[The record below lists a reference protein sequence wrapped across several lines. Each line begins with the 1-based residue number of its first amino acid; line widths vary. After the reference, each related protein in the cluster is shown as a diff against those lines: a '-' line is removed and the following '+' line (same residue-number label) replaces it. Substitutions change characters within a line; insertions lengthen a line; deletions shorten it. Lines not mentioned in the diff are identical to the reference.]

1 MLSEKL
7 KDETKT
13 YHHQT
18 EVALIGRIK
27 AISNKDDY
35 ASLLKM
41 FYGYFGGLEKHIDAA
56 IDTTLIDDYHQRRKT
71 SAIAEDLEALNENVP
86 VVADGDSLPVLTNH
100 LQALG
105 ALYVIEGS
113 TLGGKIISKMIVQ
126 KLDPSHGNALSF
138 FNSYGDDTMNMWN
151 AFKEKMNNQAQ
162 TEAEQEVVTESANS
176 TFRHFADWI
185 ARCN

>member
-7 KDETKT
+7 KEETKT

-35 ASLLKM
+35 ALLLKM
-41 FYGYFGGLEKHIDAA
+41 FYGYFGGLEEHIDAA
-56 IDTTLIDDYHQRRKT
+56 IDTTLMDDYHQRRKT
-71 SAIAEDLEALNENVP
+71 SAIAEDLQALNADVP
-86 VVADGDSLPVLTNH
+86 TVANGDNLPSITNH

-113 TLGGKIISKMIVQ
+113 TLGGKIISKMIAQ
-126 KLDPSHGNALSF
+126 KLDPSHSDALSF

-151 AFKEKMNNQAQ
+151 SFKDKMNSQAQ
-162 TEAEQEVVTESANS
+162 TEAEQAVVTETANS

>member
-13 YHHQT
+13 YHYET

-27 AISNKDDY
+27 AIKDKQDY
-35 ASLLKM
+35 ADLLKM

-56 IDTTLIDDYHQRRKT
+56 IDTTLMDDYHQRRKT
-71 SAIAEDLEALNENVP
+71 SAIADDLQALDAPVP
-86 VVADGDSLPVLTNH
+86 TVAGADNLPVIENH

-113 TLGGKIISKMIVQ
+113 TLGGKIISKMIGQ
-126 KLDPSHGNALSF
+126 KLDASNGEALTF
-138 FNSYGDDTMNMWN
+138 FNSYGEDTVNMWN
-151 AFKEKMNNQAQ
+151 SFKQKMDAQAK
-162 TEAEQEVVTESANS
+162 TEAEQAAVVETANS
-176 TFRHFADWI
+176 TFKHFASWI
-185 ARCN
+185 ARAN

>member
-7 KDETKT
+7 KEETKT

-27 AISNKDDY
+27 AISDKEDY

-41 FYGYFGGLEKHIDAA
+41 FYGYFGGLEKHIDNA
-56 IDTTLIDDYHQRRKT
+56 IDTSLMDDYHQRRKT
-71 SAIAEDLEALNENVP
+71 SAIAEDLEALNADVP
-86 VVADGDSLPVLTNH
+86 AVAEGGDLPEITSH

-113 TLGGKIISKMIVQ
+113 TLGGKIISKMIAQ
-126 KLDPSHGNALSF
+126 KLDPLHGEALSF
-138 FNSYGDDTMNMWN
+138 FNSYGDDTMKMWN
-151 AFKEKMNNQAQ
+151 SFKEKMNNQAQ
-162 TEAEQEVVTESANS
+162 TEAEKATVTESANN

-185 ARCN
+185 ARYN